1 MTEHQ
6 LSSSFSALRNG
17 DREAFHTLYEALSP
31 PVYTVLLRL
40 VGDRQSAEDLLQET
54 FLRLYR
60 QPPGPEVTHPRAWV
74 FQVARNRRW
83 TTSAPAEALFPWRTA
98 VFPSPR
104 QIWT

>member
-60 QPPGPEVTHPRAWV
+60 CLLY
-74 FQVARNRRW
+74 
-83 TTSAPAEALFPWRTA
+83 TSRC
-98 VFPSPR
+98 V
-104 QIWT
+104 